1 MEAVRLLSEENLL
14 KRRKRKCARLIKSLL
29 VPSKRNLGFKNLAGV
44 LFYELKNR
52 KVQIPPNALTQERLS
67 ERSRIKNVLA
77 LIKLPRLVNYRD
89 SDFEQ
94 MVSKKADALKKRQPD
109 IYARYYAENRKD
121 EGCSVDHQALSGR
134 HGDGTSVPPTQISK
148 SDRQLQA
155 ANQKTSC
162 GVSAGENRFPFPKIT
177 RLSSFPIPLK

>member
-29 VPSKRNLGFKNLAGV
+29 VPSKRNLGFKDLAGV

-109 IYARYYAENRKD
+109 ISRVTTLKTVKMKAA
-121 EGCSVDHQALSGR
+121 ALTTK
-134 HGDGTSVPPTQISK
+134 HFPDATGTERRFHRLK
-148 SDRQLQA
+148 F
-155 ANQKTSC
+155 QKAIDNYKQRIKKRP
-162 GVSAGENRFPFPKIT
+162 VA
-177 RLSSFPIPLK
+177 

>member
-1 MEAVRLLSEENLL
+1 MEAVRLLNEENLL

-29 VPSKRNLGFKNLAGV
+29 VPSKRNLGFKDLAGV

-94 MVSKKADALKKRQPD
+94 MLSERADALRKRQPD
-109 IYARYYAENRKD
+109 LYARYHAEEPKLKAAELTTKHFPESTPEERKRHRTKFQKAIDNRK
-121 EGCSVDHQALSGR
+121 QR
-134 HGDGTSVPPTQISK
+134 
-148 SDRQLQA
+148 
-155 ANQKTSC
+155 
-162 GVSAGENRFPFPKIT
+162 T
-177 RLSSFPIPLK
+177 RKHPVA